1 MLETLALSVGV
12 IKNDSIFR
20 GGGIHST
27 FVGKSDGGLDIYSNF
42 SKIVIEGITNVR
54 WVSDCFLNNCDSS
67 SKNMLELFE
76 GIIFF
81 IPSFS
86 WLIDAGTGFTSIDLH
101 Q

>member
-1 MLETLALSVGV
+1 MLSVEV
-12 IKNDSIFR
+12 IKDDYIYGWEVIIFF
-20 GGGIHST
+20 I
-27 FVGKSDGGLDIYSNF
+27 GKSDGGLDIYSNF

>member
-42 SKIVIEGITNVR
+42 SKVVIEGITNVR
-54 WVSDCFLNNCDSS
+54 WLSDCFLINCDSS
-67 SKNMLELFE
+67 RKNMVR
-76 GIIFF
+76 IISRYYFLYSSPHIF
-81 IPSFS
+81 RSLMLS
-86 WLIDAGTGFTSIDLH
+86 
-101 Q
+101 